1 MVTAVTLALAL
12 AFEPTEARVM
22 RRPPRDPHEPLLT
35 GFMLWRIGFVS
46 VLLVIAP
53 LGLFLWE
60 TGRGATLEEARTV
73 AVNALVVG
81 EIFYLFN
88 SRYLHQSSLSR
99 EGLLGSRPVLVTSAI
114 LLALQLALTY
124 WPPLQQLMGAAP
136 IGVADWGLFALAGFT
151 VFLLVELEKAVWRQ
165 LRR

>member
-1 MVTAVTLALAL
+1 
-12 AFEPTEARVM
+12 
-22 RRPPRDPHEPLLT
+22 
-35 GFMLWRIGFVS
+35 
-46 VLLVIAP
+46 
-53 LGLFLWE
+53 
-60 TGRGATLEEARTV
+60 
-73 AVNALVVG
+73 VNALVVG

-124 WPPLQQLMGAAP
+124 WPPLQQLMGTAP
-136 IGVADWGLFALAGFT
+136 IGVAYWGLFALAGFT
-151 VFLLVELEKAVWRQ
+151 VFLLVELEKAIWRQ